1 MRKLFND
8 ILFKDLLRFFLFF
21 KWLIILKYF
30 DFDRVVGFF
39 FGIFFGIYLIL
50 IGSYWELM
58 LKVYGDWVKEEM
70 CLYVDINFV
79 LFFVEIYLIIKYLLL
94 F

>member
-30 DFDRVVGFF
+30 DFDRDVGVF

-79 LFFVEIYLIIKYLLL
+79 
-94 F
+94 

>member
-30 DFDRVVGFF
+30 DFDRDVGFF

-70 CLYVDINFV
+70 CLYVDINF
-79 LFFVEIYLIIKYLLL
+79 L
-94 F
+94 

>member
-30 DFDRVVGFF
+30 DFDRDVGFF
-39 FGIFFGIYLIL
+39 FGIFFWYLFNFNWKL
-50 IGSYWELM
+50 LR
-58 LKVYGDWVKEEM
+58 
-70 CLYVDINFV
+70 INVEGLWGLGKRRDVFV
-79 LFFVEIYLIIKYLLL
+79 CGY
-94 F
+94 

>member
-30 DFDRVVGFF
+30 DFDRDVVFF

-79 LFFVEIYLIIKYLLL
+79 
-94 F
+94 